1 MPVNVAPVPASPFDV
16 SGSPFPRVE
25 GRLSAKLLRSKGCG
39 GRSGKLV
46 NALTCRAQIY
56 LETGRSGDANPPQRI
71 DCVLGKG
78 PWCHL
83 HAKFTGRMQATAV
96 FPQLV
101 RSPNARKLP
110 CPGETR

>member
-1 MPVNVAPVPASPFDV
+1 MLRRSRRLHLTLAVLRFPGSRVGYPQSCYEAS
-16 SGSPFPRVE
+16 
-25 GRLSAKLLRSKGCG
+25 GRG
-39 GRSGKLV
+39 GGSGKLV